1 MPIKVLYVEDEP
13 NLARIVSDGLKSSGY
28 TVSMVADG
36 SLAFGEYQAMQPD
49 ICVLDIMLP
58 SKDGYEIAKAIRADN
73 PRMPIIFLSA
83 KTLTEDIVKGFR
95 SGGNDYLK
103 KPFSMDELLI
113 RMEALL
119 NRWAGE
125 RAAGGDGRAAG
136 GEEGGSEGNRESRHE
151 GNRESGSEG
160 VHLYHFGHCRLDTL
174 HQKLTTS
181 AGEHVL
187 SFKEMA
193 LLEMMIQH
201 KNKVLERKTV
211 LLKIWG
217 EDSYYNTR
225 SMDVFMTHL
234 RKLLKGEAG
243 IQIMNVRSIGY
254 KFIC

>member
-1 MPIKVLYVEDEP
+1 MPAKVLYVEDEP

-28 TVSMVADG
+28 TVHLVADG
-36 SLAFGEYQAMQPD
+36 NLAWEEYQAIAPD

-58 SKDGYEIAKAIRADN
+58 SRDGYEIAKAIRADN
-73 PRMPIIFLSA
+73 PRLPILFLSA
-83 KTLTEDIVKGFR
+83 KTLTEDVIKGFR

-103 KPFSMDELLI
+103 KPFSMDELLV

-119 NRWAGE
+119 ERHTGGTLLASGKEADQAG
-125 RAAGGDGRAAG
+125 
-136 GEEGGSEGNRESRHE
+136 
-151 GNRESGSEG
+151 
-160 VHLYHFGHCRLDTL
+160 VYYFGHCRLDTL

-181 AGEHVL
+181 AGQTVL
-187 SFKEMA
+187 SYKEMA

-201 KNKVLERKTV
+201 KNTVLERKAV
-211 LLKIWG
+211 LLKVWG

-234 RKLLKGEAG
+234 RKLLKEEPG
-243 IQIMNVRSIGY
+243 IQIMNIRSIGY